1 MLSNALMDMYF
12 KCGSVDRA
20 LDVFRTMPSRPN
32 LFCWNTVIAGLGMNG
47 RGEDAVAAFRDIVE
61 GARNRRQHEV
71 KPDAVTFV
79 ALLSACSHS
88 GLVATGRK
96 LFADMLPVYGLP
108 PQTEHY
114 GCVVDLLCRAG
125 RVDEAARLVR
135 AMPGRPNAKL
145 LGSLLQSSCSTPA
158 PRSSRRTASG

>member
-12 KCGSVDRA
+12 NCGSADRA
-20 LDVFRTMPSRPN
+20 LDVFRTMPCRPN

-61 GARNRRQHEV
+61 GARNRRQHDV

-88 GLVATGRK
+88 GLVAAGRK
-96 LFADMLPVYGLP
+96 LFADMLPVYGVP

-114 GCVVDLLCRAG
+114 GCVVDPVPRGPRRRGRGARADDAVPAQRQG
-125 RVDEAARLVR
+125 ARK
-135 AMPGRPNAKL
+135 PRPAR
-145 LGSLLQSSCSTPA
+145 G
-158 PRSSRRTASG
+158 PRPETAGG